1 MAPPCEASHDRG
13 LFCFHVVAT
22 RAFQNLSSGDRHTNV
37 RKRHVTALTIAAL
50 FLATGG
56 QIRAQE
62 QKPISVACE
71 RLRETLAAR
80 LQTVATSP
88 D

>member
-1 MAPPCEASHDRG
+1 
-13 LFCFHVVAT
+13 
-22 RAFQNLSSGDRHTNV
+22 
-37 RKRHVTALTIAAL
+37 LTIAAL
-50 FLATGG
+50 FLATGS

-62 QKPISVACE
+62 QKPISVARE
-71 RLRETLAAR
+71 QLRETLAAR